1 MAEKF
6 DRKIVLE
13 DGREFYGYGF
23 GAKRDRVCEII
34 FNTSVVGYQEIISD
48 PSCAYQMVVMT
59 YPLIGNYGIADDDFE
74 SRGSNVGAIVV
85 RDYNDMPSNF
95 RYTNTLAE
103 VMDENDIP
111 GIFGVDTRK
120 LARIIRDEG
129 TKKALITDAS
139 ATKEDCM
146 KILNSVS
153 LPTNAVEKVS
163 CKKRWYSRTF
173 NHKFN
178 VVLVDCGVRLS
189 IVKSLN
195 IRDCNVT
202 VVPFDTKAEEI
213 EFMKPDGIVISNG
226 PGNPE
231 HAAEVIET
239 VKKLKGKYPIF
250 GIGLGHQIVSLAYG
264 AKVSKLKFGHHGSN
278 HPVKNLLNGHISM
291 ETQNHNYVVDESSLK
306 NTNLTTTHL
315 NLMDNT
321 VEGVACEKDNMFSVQ
336 FHPVGT
342 QDKFLDGN
350 LYDQFIKIMEEA
362 RKNA

>member
-74 SRGSNVGAIVV
+74 SRGSNVGALVV

-111 GIFGVDTRK
+111 GLFGADTRK
-120 LARIIRDEG
+120 IARIIRDEG

-139 ATKEDCM
+139 TSKEDCM

-231 HAAEVIET
+231 NAAEVVET

-264 AKVSKLKFGHHGSN
+264 AKISKLKFGHHGSN
-278 HPVKNLLNGHISM
+278 HPVKNLLNGRISM
-291 ETQNHNYVVDESSLK
+291 EMQNHNYVVEESSLK
-306 NTNLTTTHL
+306 NTNLTVTHV

-321 VEGVACEKDNMFSVQ
+321 IEGVACEKDNMFSVQ

-342 QDKFLDGN
+342 VDKFLSGN
-350 LYDQFIKIMEEA
+350 LYDQFITIMEEA
-362 RKNA
+362 KKNA

>member
-23 GAKRDRVCEII
+23 GAKCDRVCEII

-74 SRGSNVGAIVV
+74 SRGSNVGALVV

-111 GIFGVDTRK
+111 GLFGVDTRK
-120 LARIIRDEG
+120 IARIIRDEG

-139 ATKEDCM
+139 TSKEDCM
-146 KILNSVS
+146 KILSSVS

-231 HAAEVIET
+231 NAAEVVET

-278 HPVKNLLNGHISM
+278 HPVKNMLNGRISM
-291 ETQNHNYVVDESSLK
+291 EMQNHNYVVEESSLK
-306 NTNLTTTHL
+306 NTNLTVTHL

-342 QDKFLDGN
+342 VDKFLDGN

-362 RKNA
+362 KKNA